1 MLLIHAI
8 ARRSLLILKRT
19 FSHILLISLF
29 WITSTVSSFAAPT
42 SAQITYRGV
51 FDCFDASLS
60 QPQGDNKPTVCETS
74 AIISAN
80 GILYTASDRPIPG
93 ASSVMTLNLDGD
105 VITRSGYVEIPT
117 IGRLKK
123 AEDFAVT
130 PRGNRVFLASA
141 FNRVAADSSQ
151 DAFNTV
157 LTWKVGKED
166 KALVIDPTGEPPTSV
181 SLRAPIQKV
190 LSNEAFPDG
199 PPYFK
204 IEGMASLP
212 GKRLLFGV
220 REIGQDYSHFDYAVK
235 IIATKWKRFNPLH
248 LSQFKQIYEYD
259 PQNNPQIDHPVGL
272 SSLAWDAAHEQLL
285 LLTSFE
291 LEETDVGLGAYLWT
305 LPLDDLEQQNPPTL
319 ITKADGEPLMFA
331 HKAEGITIL
340 PDGRLLVIHDDDRVI
355 GDRKIEN
362 PETEF
367 YREPYQGAYT
377 LVEWIE

>member
-1 MLLIHAI
+1 MHAI
-8 ARRSLLILKRT
+8 ARRSLLIIKRT
-19 FSHILLISLF
+19 LLHILLISLF

-60 QPQGDNKPTVCETS
+60 QPQGDTKPTSCETS
-74 AIISAN
+74 AIIAAN

-105 VITRSGYVEIPT
+105 EITRSGYVEIPT
-117 IGRLKK
+117 IVRLEK

-130 PRGNRVFLASA
+130 PKGNRVFLASG
-141 FNRVAADSSQ
+141 FDRVASDSSF
-151 DAFNTV
+151 DAFNTL
-157 LTWKVGKED
+157 LTWKVGKEK

-181 SLRAPIQKV
+181 SLRAPIQQV
-190 LSNEAFPDG
+190 LANEAFPDG

-212 GKRLLFGV
+212 KHRLLFGV
-220 REIGQDYSHFDYAVK
+220 REIGQDYSNFNYALQ
-235 IIATKWKRFNPLH
+235 ILATKWKKSDPLH
-248 LSQFKQIYEYD
+248 LKTIKRIYEYD
-259 PQNNPQIDHPVGL
+259 PQTHPQIDRPVGL
-272 SSLAWDAAHEQLL
+272 SSLAWDAVHEQLL
-285 LLTSFE
+285 ILTSFE
-291 LEETDVGLGAYLWT
+291 LSETDAGLGGYLWT
-305 LPLDDLEQQNPPTL
+305 LSLDDLEQQNPPTL
-319 ITKADGEPLMFA
+319 ITKANGEPLMFA

-355 GDRKIEN
+355 GDRQIDN

-377 LVEWIE
+377 LVEWIN

>member
-1 MLLIHAI
+1 MQAI
-8 ARRSLLILKRT
+8 ARSSRLIVKRT
-19 FSHILLISLF
+19 LLHILLISLF
-29 WITSTVSSFAAPT
+29 WITSTISSFAAPT

-60 QPQGDNKPTVCETS
+60 QPQGDTKPTCCETS
-74 AIISAN
+74 AIVAAN

-105 VITRSGYVEIPT
+105 IITRSGYVKIPT
-117 IGRLKK
+117 IVRLEK

-130 PRGNRVFLASA
+130 PKGNRVFLASG
-141 FNRVAADSSQ
+141 FDRVAADSSK
-151 DAFNTV
+151 DAFNTL
-157 LTWKVGKED
+157 LTWKVGQET
-166 KALVIDPTGEPPTSV
+166 KALVIDSTGEPSSSV

-190 LSNEAFPDG
+190 LTSEVFPDG

-204 IEGMASLP
+204 IEGVASLP
-212 GKRLLFGV
+212 ENRLLFGV
-220 REIGQDYSHFDYAVK
+220 REIGQDYSNFNYTLQIFA
-235 IIATKWKRFNPLH
+235 ATWKNSEPLH
-248 LSQFKQIYEYD
+248 LKNIKQIYQYD
-259 PQNNPQIDHPVGL
+259 PQSNPQINHPVGL

-285 LLTSFE
+285 ILTSFE
-291 LEETDVGLGAYLWT
+291 LSETDAGLGGYLWA
-305 LPLDDLEQQNPPTL
+305 LSLDDLEQQNPPTL
-319 ITKADGEPLMFA
+319 ITKANGEPLMFA

-355 GDRKIEN
+355 GDRQIDN

-377 LVEWIE
+377 LVEWNN